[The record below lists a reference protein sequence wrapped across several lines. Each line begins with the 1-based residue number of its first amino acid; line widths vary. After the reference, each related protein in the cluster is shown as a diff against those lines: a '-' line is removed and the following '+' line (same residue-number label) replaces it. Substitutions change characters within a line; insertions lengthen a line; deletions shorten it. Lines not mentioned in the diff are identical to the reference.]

1 MSDPIGRLGV
11 SLSQRM
17 QSVSPNAAQSAA
29 RRALA
34 EFAQAG
40 GPGDGGISVPF
51 TRPGGE
57 TPGFG
62 ETLTR
67 ALGEVSGAQDR
78 SAQMTG
84 AFLRGDPVEMHQV
97 TAAAEEASLSLEL
110 LVEVRNKFA
119 EGYRTLINMQS

>member
-17 QSVSPNAAQSAA
+17 QSVSPGAAQSAA

-51 TRPGGE
+51 TRPGGD
-57 TPGFG
+57 TPAFG
-62 ETLTR
+62 DTLTR
-67 ALGEVSGAQDR
+67 ALNEVSGAQDR
-78 SAQMTG
+78 SAEMTG
-84 AFLRGDPVEMHQV
+84 AFLRGDPVELHQV

-110 LVEVRNKFA
+110 LVEVRNKFTEA
-119 EGYRTLINMQS
+119 YRTVINMQS